1 MTTMNLNTTYLGFKL
16 PHPLVAGASPMVD
29 DLDTVKR
36 LEDAGVA
43 AIVMHSLFEEQIT
56 REQEGTILD
65 MELHNANS
73 AEALSYFP
81 EPGDFR
87 LGPENYLD
95 QLRRIKASVSV
106 PVIASLNGTSN
117 SGWLGYAKLLEQAGA
132 DALELNIYY
141 MATSPTE
148 TVDQVEAR
156 TLGIL
161 KTVKSAVKV
170 PVAVKLS
177 TFHSALPHLAQQ
189 LVDAGA
195 DGLVL
200 FNRFLQ
206 PDIDLEHLSAEA
218 TLRLSSPVELL
229 VRLRW
234 LAILHGQIKVPMA
247 VSGGVHSAM
256 DAMKSVAAGA
266 SAVQM
271 VSALLMKG
279 PEHINAVR
287 EEMIHWMEEH
297 EYESL
302 QQMQGS
308 MSLAKCPNPL
318 AFTRANYMRMLQG
331 WKP

>member
-1 MTTMNLNTTYLGFKL
+1 MNLNTTYLGFKL

>member
-1 MTTMNLNTTYLGFKL
+1 MNLNTTYLGFNL
-16 PHPLVAGASPMVD
+16 PHPLMAGASPMVD

-65 MELHNANS
+65 MELHSANS

-81 EPGDFR
+81 DPGEFR

-95 QLRRIKASVSV
+95 QVRRIKEAVSV
-106 PVIASLNGTSN
+106 PVIASLNGTSDT
-117 SGWLGYAKLLEQAGA
+117 GWLKYAKLLEQAGA
-132 DALELNIYY
+132 DALELNVYY

-148 TVDQVEAR
+148 TSAQVEAR

-161 KTVKSAVKV
+161 KSVKSAVQV

-177 TFHSALPHLAQQ
+177 TFQSALPHFAQE

-195 DGLVL
+195 EGLVL

-206 PDIDLEHLSAEA
+206 PDIDLEHLAAEA
-218 TLRLSSPVELL
+218 TLRLSSPIELL

-256 DAMKSVAAGA
+256 DAMKAVAAGA

-271 VSALLMKG
+271 VSSLLMNG
-279 PEHINAVR
+279 PEHLNTVR
-287 EEMIHWMEEH
+287 EEMIHWMTEH

-302 QQMQGS
+302 QQMLGS
-308 MSLAKCPNPL
+308 MSLKKCPNPL

-331 WKP
+331 WRG

>member
-1 MTTMNLNTTYLGFKL
+1 MNLNTSYLGFQL
-16 PHPLVAGASPMVD
+16 PHPLIAGASPMVD

-81 EPGDFR
+81 APGEFR
-87 LGPENYLD
+87 LGPENYLE
-95 QLRRIKASVSV
+95 QLRRIKEAVTV
-106 PVIASLNGTSN
+106 PVIASLNGTSS

-132 DALELNIYY
+132 DALELNVYY
-141 MATSPTE
+141 MATSPQE
-148 TVDQVEAR
+148 TAAQVEAR
-156 TLGIL
+156 TLDVL
-161 KTVKSAVKV
+161 KNVKSAVKI

-177 TFHSALPHLAQQ
+177 TFHTALPHLAQE

-206 PDIDLEHLSAEA
+206 PDIDLEHLAAEA
-218 TLRLSSPVELL
+218 TLRLSNPVELL

-234 LAILHGQIKVPMA
+234 LAILHGQVKVPLA
-247 VSGGVHSAM
+247 ASGGVHSAM

-271 VSALLMKG
+271 VSALLIHG
-279 PEHINAVR
+279 PEHLNSVR

-302 QQMQGS
+302 QQMLGS
-308 MSLAKCPNPL
+308 MSLNKCPNPL

-331 WKP
+331 WRG